1 MSIVEIGKNLIERNQ
16 VNITQMFRYVML
28 ENDFLKDI
36 ALFQFPLA
44 LQKLGQFVMIL
55 YRSRKKN
62 AKEKPLLV
70 SVMNQQKGTT
80 LVLAVLGNTDPDHE
94 RK

>member
-16 VNITQMFRYVML
+16 VKVTQLFRYIML

-44 LQKLGQFVMIL
+44 LQKLG
-55 YRSRKKN
+55 
-62 AKEKPLLV
+62 
-70 SVMNQQKGTT
+70 
-80 LVLAVLGNTDPDHE
+80 
-94 RK
+94 